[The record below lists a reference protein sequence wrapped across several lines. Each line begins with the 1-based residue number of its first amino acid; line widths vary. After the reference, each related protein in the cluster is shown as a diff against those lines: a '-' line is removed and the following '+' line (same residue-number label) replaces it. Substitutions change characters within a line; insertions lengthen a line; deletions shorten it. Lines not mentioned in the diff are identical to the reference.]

1 LDENR
6 AVLQAVPPFA
16 ASLRARLEGTMTALT
31 ARPVEPFDAVSA
43 AARLTELMT
52 GTIA

>member
-1 LDENR
+1 M
-6 AVLQAVPPFA
+6 LQAVPPLA
-16 ASLRARLEGTMTALT
+16 ASLQARLEGTMAALA
-31 ARPVEPFDAVSA
+31 ARPVEPFDAASA